1 MIRKLTLAS
10 LLCLAMFVL
19 ANPAMAQRN
28 ASNAIARAALNRN
41 LPAIDFANVT
51 LREAL
56 EFLRDISGTNI
67 HVNWRAIETTGVTP
81 DTTVNM
87 KLRQV
92 PMRRVLTML
101 LEEAAGGQTL
111 TWYLDDGVIE
121 VTTREISDS
130 IMYTKVYDVQDLLF
144 EPPEFIEP
152 PDFDLS
158 QYSDQQGGRG
168 GGGGGGGGGYSG
180 GGGGGGGGGGR
191 GLFQTANQSNQQTEP
206 RDPKAKANEL
216 IELIQAVVYPDVW
229 AEAGGKA
236 SIKFFNGNLII
247 TAPRT
252 VHEAIGGPID

>member
-1 MIRKLTLAS
+1 MIRSLSLAA
-10 LLCLAMFVL
+10 LLCLALFV
-19 ANPAMAQRN
+19 ATPALAQRGV
-28 ASNAIARAALNRN
+28 SNAVARAALNRN
-41 LPAIDFANVT
+41 LPAIDFQNVT
-51 LREAL
+51 LREAI
-56 EFLRDISGTNI
+56 EFLRDVSGANV
-67 HVNWRAIETTGVTP
+67 HVNWRAIELTGVTP

-87 KLRQV
+87 RLRQV
-92 PMRRVLTML
+92 PMRRVLSML
-101 LEEAAGGQTL
+101 LDEAAGGQLL

-121 VTTREISDS
+121 ITTREISDS

-158 QYSDQQGGRG
+158 QYTDQGGGRG
-168 GGGGGGGGGYSG
+168 GGGGGGRG

-191 GLFQTANQSNQQTEP
+191 GLFQTANQTSEQTEP

-229 AEAGGKA
+229 VEAGGKS
-236 SIKFFNGNLII
+236 SIRFFNGNLII
-247 TAPRT
+247 TAPRS